1 MAHCRHLSDTNK
13 EQIIASKIKSQLAPD
28 DLLTLIQESLDGDK
42 AGDIVVIDLSGKS
55 SIADY
60 MVIASGQSTRQVGAM
75 TDHLVRKFKE
85 NGLRGAKVEGQ
96 PRNDWVLVDAGDVIV
111 HLFRPEVREFY
122 QLEKLWSYDTP
133 DSTPAANTAHMV

>member
-1 MAHCRHLSDTNK
+1 M
-13 EQIIASKIKSQLAPD
+13 
-28 DLLTLIQESLDGDK
+28 TLIQESLDGDK
-42 AGDIVVIDLSGKS
+42 AGDIVVIDLAGKS

-75 TDHLVRKFKE
+75 TAHLVRKFKE
-85 NGLRGAKVEGQ
+85 IGLRGAKVEGQ

-122 QLEKLWSYDTP
+122 QLEKLWSYEIP
-133 DSTPAANTAHMV
+133 DSVEMASTAGPAAHMA